1 MKPPQEKTSAKTTR
15 KFERLAAKRKTPGEP
30 YVLRLYIAGLNNR
43 SRRALTNIKKVCDER
58 LAGRYDLQVVDL
70 YQQPE
75 AGRQDQILAIP
86 TLVKT
91 LPLPLRRLLGDLSDE
106 EKVVIAL
113 GLSSPRERA
122 RKQKR

>member
-1 MKPPQEKTSAKTTR
+1 MKSSKEKTSAKTTQ
-15 KFERLAAKRKTPGEP
+15 KFERLAARRKASKEP
-30 YVLRLYIAGLNNR
+30 YVLRLYIAGLSNR
-43 SRRALTNIKKVCDER
+43 SRRALTNIKKVCEER
-58 LAGRYDLQVVDL
+58 LKGRYELQVVDL

-91 LPLPLRRLLGDLSDE
+91 LPLPLRHLLGDLSDE

-113 GLSSPRERA
+113 GLSSPEERA
-122 RKQKR
+122 RQRKR